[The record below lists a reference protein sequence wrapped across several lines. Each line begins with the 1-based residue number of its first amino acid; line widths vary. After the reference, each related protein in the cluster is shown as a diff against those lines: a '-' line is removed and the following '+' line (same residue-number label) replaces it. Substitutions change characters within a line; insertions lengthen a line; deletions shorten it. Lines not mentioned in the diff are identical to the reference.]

1 MSWELLTEL
10 EFTDSDWHFSPIT
23 NADLFRFRYAP
34 FAGALRLYI
43 AQAQTLAEM
52 EIFDLRRL
60 YPKPEIE
67 IIEYP
72 KPEFFSDRRLA
83 MRAYAASYPWTLQIE
98 AWSMPLSRS
107 ISLQPVT
114 SATAT
119 SSAVNASTTSV
130 SLLAANASRK
140 GAIIWNASTAILY
153 LDLDAASSNSAYAVQ
168 IGAGDYSEVP
178 FGFTGEI
185 SGVWAAA
192 NGNAHIREFT

>member
-23 NADLFRFRYAP
+23 NADLFRFHYAP
-34 FAGALRLYI
+34 LAGALRLYI
-43 AQAQTLAEM
+43 AQAQTLAGI

-72 KPEFFSDRRLA
+72 KPEFFSDRCLA
-83 MRAYAASYPWTLQIE
+83 LRAYANSYPWTLQIE

-130 SLLAANASRK
+130 SLLAANTSRK
-140 GAIIWNASTAILY
+140 GATIWNASTAILY

-168 IGAGDYSEVP
+168 IGAGDYYEVP

-192 NGNAHIREFT
+192 NGNAQIREFT